1 MISMTLINLICLVST
16 INESMNRMLKFGI
29 VLPFSTMSSIAR
41 VRGMMDLGESALR
54 RRGFIDAAFATV
66 TNCYQFVGLQTPI
79 VEPAQLFSR
88 SLGAASELVRKEMFL
103 LSSVKKERNRKKKKK
118 NFFFCDFFF

>member
-1 MISMTLINLICLVST
+1 
-16 INESMNRMLKFGI
+16 
-29 VLPFSTMSSIAR
+29 MSSIAR
-41 VRGMMDLGESALR
+41 VRGMMDLGEAALR

-103 LSSVKKERNRKKKKK
+103 LSSVKKKIEKK
-118 NFFFCDFFF
+118 NLFFLFLTFFFVFEKVEELKVSLAWRCVQKAHCQQYDQSLRG